1 VAARGRELLLGQ
13 ELSHSHEDQ
22 LSLLEADEP
31 HSAKSHANVPI
42 GVVSNDDLI
51 RRQGHTKAVW
61 EEHERT
67 RWSVADDAQDRR
79 SVQLAMQGRLR
90 REVD

>member
-1 VAARGRELLLGQ
+1 VATHSGSSRMVWLREG
-13 ELSHSHEDQ
+13 ESCS
-22 LSLLEADEP
+22 SG
-31 HSAKSHANVPI
+31 KSSRTRTPI